1 MTSEQQ
7 VLLNAIQGIVE
18 QAVAPLTERMDGLT
32 ERMDGLTERMDGLTE
47 RMDSLDARVAGLE
60 ERVETIDT
68 RTNQIAT
75 DLLDLRDRVP
85 LLEERVD
92 HGFRALKSDLNF
104 AFSDARI
111 AITGQRTNDKAFDA
125 LRQEIVGIQQRLSAL
140 ENKRSGT

>member
-18 QAVAPLTERMDGLT
+18 QAIAPLTERMDN
-32 ERMDGLTERMDGLTE
+32 
-47 RMDSLDARVAGLE
+47 LDARVAGLE
-60 ERVETIDT
+60 ERVETIDV
-68 RTNQIAT
+68 RTNQMAT

-104 AFSDARI
+104 AFSDARM

-125 LRQEIVGIQQRLSAL
+125 LRQEIVGIQQRLAAL
-140 ENKRSGT
+140 ESKRSGA